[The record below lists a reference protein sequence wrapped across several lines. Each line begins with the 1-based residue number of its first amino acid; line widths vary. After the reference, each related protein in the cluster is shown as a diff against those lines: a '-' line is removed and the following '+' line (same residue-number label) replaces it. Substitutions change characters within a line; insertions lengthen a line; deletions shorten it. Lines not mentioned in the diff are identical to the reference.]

1 MTTEKIIIG
10 RRRSPDTGVGSF
22 RGGTSRTAG
31 AEAVVS
37 SRGSGGGGAFT
48 FVEDG
53 LSSTRDDVSLS
64 DGVGWVGGG
73 AKRVDD
79 ARFGSEMAAN
89 VGSDPRLVSVSSVA
103 L

>member
-1 MTTEKIIIG
+1 MTTEKMIIG

-22 RGGTSRTAG
+22 RGGTSRTTG
-31 AEAVVS
+31 AEVVS

-53 LSSTRDDVSLS
+53 LSSARDDVSLS

>member
-1 MTTEKIIIG
+1 MTTEKMIIG

-48 FVEDG
+48 FVEDLCSAG
-53 LSSTRDDVSLS
+53 DVVSLS

-73 AKRVDD
+73 VKRVDD
-79 ARFGSEMAAN
+79 ARFGSEIAAN
-89 VGSDPRLVSVSSVA
+89 VGSDRRLVSVSSVA